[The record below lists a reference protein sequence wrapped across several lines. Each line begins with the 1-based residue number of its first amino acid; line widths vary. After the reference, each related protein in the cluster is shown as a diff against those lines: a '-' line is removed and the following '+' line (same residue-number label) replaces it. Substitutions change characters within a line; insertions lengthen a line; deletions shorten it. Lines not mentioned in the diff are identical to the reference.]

1 MKENNMEY
9 EQKVEIKDITSDKD
23 NKIEPLNV
31 TVENKTP
38 VLAQNNIVE
47 DEYLINLYKEIL
59 EDIRVDRIEVD
70 GLLSNFTD
78 MVFNGG
84 DVSGS
89 SKEAVVNLAKI
100 KTDILDKKTKIA
112 DLLTSL
118 KIKEKNNSKASTN
131 QTNHI
136 HITDRRSIIEAVNN
150 IAKKEKNE
158 LLDS

>member
-1 MKENNMEY
+1 MD
-9 EQKVEIKDITSDKD
+9 EIKSDEVDDIVP
-23 NKIEPLNV
+23 KIVNIESKQPV
-31 TVENKTP
+31 VEEYTG
-38 VLAQNNIVE
+38 LIG
-47 DEYLINLYKEIL
+47 DEYLLGLYREIL

-84 DVSGS
+84 DVSSS

-100 KTDILDKKTKIA
+100 KSDILDKKTKMA

-118 KIKEKNNSKASTN
+118 KIKEKNNSKALTN

-136 HITDRRSIIEAVNN
+136 HITDRRSIIEALNN
-150 IAKKEKNE
+150 VKDKEKNE
-158 LLDS
+158 YIDS

>member
-1 MKENNMEY
+1 MDEIENVNVE
-9 EQKVEIKDITSDKD
+9 KVTPVNIT
-23 NKIEPLNV
+23 L
-31 TVENKTP
+31 ENKSP
-38 VLAQNNIVE
+38 VVNQTTLVE
-47 DEYLINLYKEIL
+47 DEYLLELYKEIL

-70 GLLSNFTD
+70 GLLANFTD

-100 KTDILDKKTKIA
+100 KTDILDKKTKMA

-118 KIKEKNNSKASTN
+118 KIKEKNASKSSTN

-136 HITDRRSIIEAVNN
+136 HITDRRSIIEAINN
-150 IAKKEKNE
+150 VKNKEKNE
-158 LLDS
+158 HIDS

>member
-1 MKENNMEY
+1 MKEKTMEF
-9 EQKVEIKDITSDKD
+9 ELKAETEDIITDKAI
-23 NKIEPLNV
+23 NTPPVNV
-31 TVENKTP
+31 TVGNKNKTLQRD
-38 VLAQNNIVE
+38 VLVE
-47 DEYLINLYKEIL
+47 DEYLLNLYREIL

-84 DVSGS
+84 DVSGA
-89 SKEAVVNLAKI
+89 SKEAVVNLTKI

-118 KIKEKNNSKASTN
+118 KIKEKNSSKDSTN

>member
-1 MKENNMEY
+1 MKEKTMEF
-9 EQKVEIKDITSDKD
+9 ELKTETEDIFIDKAIKT
-23 NKIEPLNV
+23 PPVNV
-31 TVENKTP
+31 TVENKNKILQRD
-38 VLAQNNIVE
+38 VLVE
-47 DEYLINLYKEIL
+47 DEYLLNLYREIL

-84 DVSGS
+84 DVSGA
-89 SKEAVVNLAKI
+89 SKEAVVNLTKI

-118 KIKEKNNSKASTN
+118 KIKEKNSSKDSTN

>member
-1 MKENNMEY
+1 MD
-9 EQKVEIKDITSDKD
+9 EIKSDEAD
-23 NKIEPLNV
+23 YIVPEIVN
-31 TVENKTP
+31 VENKQP
-38 VLAQNNIVE
+38 AVE
-47 DEYLINLYKEIL
+47 EYTGLIGDEYLLGLYREIL

-84 DVSGS
+84 DVSSS

-100 KTDILDKKTKIA
+100 KSDILDKKTKMA

-118 KIKEKNNSKASTN
+118 KIKEKNNSKALTN

-136 HITDRRSIIEAVNN
+136 HITDRRSIIEALNN
-150 IAKKEKNE
+150 VKDKEKNE
-158 LLDS
+158 YIDS

>member
-1 MKENNMEY
+1 MKEKSMEI
-9 EQKVEIKDITSDKD
+9 EQKIEIEDVFKD
-23 NKIEPLNV
+23 NQNNIPPVNI
-31 TVENKTP
+31 TVENKKP
-38 VLAQNNIVE
+38 VIQENVLVE
-47 DEYLINLYKEIL
+47 DEYLLDLYKEIL

-70 GLLSNFTD
+70 GLLANFTD

-118 KIKEKNNSKASTN
+118 KIKEKNSSKSSTN

>member
-1 MKENNMEY
+1 MD
-9 EQKVEIKDITSDKD
+9 EIKSDEVDDIVP
-23 NKIEPLNV
+23 KIVNIESKQPV
-31 TVENKTP
+31 VEEYTG
-38 VLAQNNIVE
+38 LIG
-47 DEYLINLYKEIL
+47 DEYLLGLYREIL

-84 DVSGS
+84 DVSSS

-100 KTDILDKKTKIA
+100 KSDILDKKTKMA

-118 KIKEKNNSKASTN
+118 KIKEKNNSKALTN

-136 HITDRRSIIEAVNN
+136 HITDRRSIIEALNN
-150 IAKKEKNE
+150 VKDKETNE
-158 LLDS
+158 YIDSWSMAN

>member
-1 MKENNMEY
+1 MD
-9 EQKVEIKDITSDKD
+9 EIKSDEAD
-23 NKIEPLNV
+23 YIVPEIVN
-31 TVENKTP
+31 VENKQP
-38 VLAQNNIVE
+38 AVE
-47 DEYLINLYKEIL
+47 EYTGLIGDEYLLGLYREIL

-84 DVSGS
+84 DVSSS

-100 KTDILDKKTKIA
+100 KSDILDKKTKMA

-118 KIKEKNNSKASTN
+118 KIKEKNNSKALTN

-136 HITDRRSIIEAVNN
+136 HITDRRSIIEALNN
-150 IAKKEKNE
+150 VKDKEKNE
-158 LLDS
+158 YIDSWSMAN

>member
-1 MKENNMEY
+1 MKEKYMEI
-9 EQKVEIKDITSDKD
+9 EQETETKDDFVDKAKNAPPIT
-23 NKIEPLNV
+23 I
-31 TVENKTP
+31 TVENKLPTVQDHP
-38 VLAQNNIVE
+38 LVE
-47 DEYLINLYKEIL
+47 DEYLLDLYKEIL
-59 EDIRVDRIEVD
+59 EDVRVDRIEVD

-89 SKEAVVNLAKI
+89 SKEAVVNLVKI

-118 KIKEKNNSKASTN
+118 KIKEKNSSKSSTN
-131 QTNHI
+131 QANHI
-136 HITDRRSIIEAVNN
+136 HITDRRSIIEAVNS

>member
-1 MKENNMEY
+1 MD
-9 EQKVEIKDITSDKD
+9 EIKSDEAD
-23 NKIEPLNV
+23 YIVPEIVN
-31 TVENKTP
+31 VENKQP
-38 VLAQNNIVE
+38 VVE
-47 DEYLINLYKEIL
+47 EYTGLIGDEYLLGLYREIL

-84 DVSGS
+84 DVSSS

-100 KTDILDKKTKIA
+100 KSDILDKKTKMA

-118 KIKEKNNSKASTN
+118 KIKEKNNSKALTN

-136 HITDRRSIIEAVNN
+136 HITDRRSIIEALNN
-150 IAKKEKNE
+150 VKDKEKNE
-158 LLDS
+158 YIDS